1 MEDIYPNRRKTER
14 TLVSMLHDFFQTTT
28 AGGIV
33 LIAASVLALLIA
45 NIPFLYGLYDYALNN
60 INFRIG
66 FMSTQGYDAELNKSI
81 LLWINDGIM
90 AIFFLLVGLEI
101 KRELVEGE
109 LSSRERAVLP
119 FLAAIGGMLVP
130 ALVYAFINKDS
141 PDNLHGW
148 AIPAATDIAFALC
161 VVGMLG
167 SRVPM
172 SVKIL
177 LMAIAVID
185 DLGAIIVIA
194 LFYGHGF
201 HFEPLF
207 GAAAALLVLF
217 IMNRKN
223 ITSSAPYIIFGVFLW
238 VAILQ
243 SGLHATLAGVITALF
258 IPLQSKR
265 ERFHS
270 PLKRLEH
277 GLHPWVAFL
286 VLPIFGFAN
295 AGVPFT
301 GMGLDSFIDPVSMGI
316 WAGLLL
322 GKPLGIFTV
331 IYLAIQFKLS
341 PMPEGANY
349 RHIFGMSI
357 LCGIGFTMSLFIGGL
372 AFTDLSRQADIRL
385 GVLTGSVVAA
395 FLGYMFLRYAARPT
409 TDQPNET
416 FMNLMTQQVDFLFGK
431 KDEKTDN

>member
-1 MEDIYPNRRKTER
+1 MEDLRPNRRKTER
-14 TLVSMLHDFFQTTT
+14 TLVSMLQDFFQTTT

-33 LIAASVLALLIA
+33 LILASALALVIA
-45 NIPFLYGLYDYALNN
+45 NIPFLYGIYDYALNN
-60 INFRIG
+60 INFSIG
-66 FMSTQGYDAELNKSI
+66 FMSTQGYDAELDKSI
-81 LLWINDGIM
+81 LLWINDGVM

-119 FLAAIGGMLVP
+119 FLAAIGGVVVP
-130 ALVYAFINKDS
+130 ALIYLFINKDS
-141 PDNLHGW
+141 PETIHGW

-185 DLGAIIVIA
+185 DLGAIVIIA

-201 HFEPLF
+201 HVEPLY
-207 GAAAALLVLF
+207 GAAFALVILF
-217 IMNRKN
+217 TLNRRN
-223 ITSSAPYIIFGVFLW
+223 VTSSAPYIIFGVFLW

-286 VLPIFGFAN
+286 VLPVFGFAN

-301 GMGLDSFIDPVSMGI
+301 GMGLDSFTHPVAMGI

-331 IYLAIQFKLS
+331 IYLAVRFKLS

-357 LCGIGFTMSLFIGGL
+357 LCAIGFTMSLFIGGL
-372 AFTDLSRQADIRL
+372 AFTDISLQADIRL
-385 GVLTGSVVAA
+385 GVLTGSVIAA
-395 FLGYMFLRYAARPT
+395 VLGYMFLRYASNPT
-409 TDQPNET
+409 ADQPNET
-416 FMNLMTQQVDFLFGK
+416 FVNLMTQQVDFLFGK

>member
-1 MEDIYPNRRKTER
+1 MEDLRPNRRKTER
-14 TLVSMLHDFFQTTT
+14 TLVSMLQDFFQTTT

-33 LIAASVLALLIA
+33 LILASALALVIA
-45 NIPFLYGLYDYALNN
+45 NIPFLYGIYDYALNN
-60 INFRIG
+60 INFSIG
-66 FMSTQGYDAELNKSI
+66 FMSTQGYDAELDKSI
-81 LLWINDGIM
+81 LLWINDGVM

-119 FLAAIGGMLVP
+119 FLAAIGGVVVP
-130 ALVYAFINKDS
+130 ALIYLFINKDS
-141 PDNLHGW
+141 PETIHGW

-185 DLGAIIVIA
+185 DLGAIVIIA

-201 HFEPLF
+201 HVEPLY
-207 GAAAALLVLF
+207 GAAFALVILF
-217 IMNRKN
+217 TLNRRN
-223 ITSSAPYIIFGVFLW
+223 VTSSAPYIIFGVFLW

-286 VLPIFGFAN
+286 VLPVFGFAN

-301 GMGLDSFIDPVSMGI
+301 GMGLESFTDPVAMGI

-331 IYLAIQFKLS
+331 IFLAVRFKLS

-357 LCGIGFTMSLFIGGL
+357 LCAIGFTMSLFIGGL
-372 AFTDLSRQADIRL
+372 AFTDISLQADIRL
-385 GVLTGSVVAA
+385 GVLTGSVIAA
-395 FLGYMFLRYAARPT
+395 VLGYMFLRYASNPT
-409 TDQPNET
+409 ADQPNET
-416 FMNLMTQQVDFLFGK
+416 FVNLMTQQVDFLFGK

>member
-1 MEDIYPNRRKTER
+1 MEDFCVNRRKVDR
-14 TLVSMLHDFFQTTT
+14 TLVSMLHNFFHTTT

-33 LIAASVLALLIA
+33 LILASILALVIA
-45 NIPFLYGLYDYALNN
+45 NIPFLYGLYDFALND
-60 INFRIG
+60 IHFRIG
-66 FMSTQGYDAELNKSI
+66 FMSSLGYDAELNKSL

-90 AIFFLLVGLEI
+90 AVFFLLVGLEI

-109 LSSRERAVLP
+109 LSSRDRAVLP

-141 PDNLHGW
+141 PGTMHGW

-185 DLGAIIVIA
+185 DLGAIILIA
-194 LFYGHGF
+194 LFYNHGF
-201 HFEPLF
+201 HVEPIY
-207 GAAAALLVLF
+207 AAAIALAILF
-217 IMNRKN
+217 IMNRKGV
-223 ITSSAPYIIFGVFLW
+223 TSSAPYIIFGIFLW

-243 SGLHATLAGVITALF
+243 SGLHATLAGVVTAFF
-258 IPLQSKR
+258 IPLQSKH
-265 ERFHS
+265 ERHHS

-301 GMGLDSFIDPVSMGI
+301 GMGLDSFTDPVSMGI

-322 GKPLGIFTV
+322 GKPLGIFAM
-331 IYLAIQFKLS
+331 IFLAVQLKLS
-341 PMPEGANY
+341 PMPDHANY

-372 AFTDLSRQADIRL
+372 AFSDISLQADIRL
-385 GVLTGSVVAA
+385 GVLAGSVVAA
-395 FLGYMFLRYAARPT
+395 IVGYMFLRYAANST
-409 TDQPNET
+409 
-416 FMNLMTQQVDFLFGK
+416 TQQHESLVNVMRHHVCHLLGK
-431 KDEKTDN
+431 KG